1 MKRFK
6 SKREKPSV
14 NSQINVTSL
23 VDVML
28 VLLIIFILIA
38 PLIEHGISISLPK
51 ASPSEL
57 ESPDHVIKVTDKEY
71 LLDENPVELSLLGD
85 LMSEAWKS
93 NPKVSVSIEADSKI
107 QYQKVIDV
115 LEIIRESKITNV
127 ALATDARVK
136 R

>member
-6 SKREKPSV
+6 SKREKPRV

-38 PLIEHGISISLPK
+38 PLIEHGISINLPQ

-57 ESPDHVIKVTDKEY
+57 ETPDHVIKVTDQKY
-71 LLDENPVELSLLGD
+71 FLDENPVELALLKE
-85 LMSEAWKS
+85 LMSQAWKS
-93 NPKVSVSIEADSKI
+93 NPKVSVSIEADREI

-115 LEIIRESKITNV
+115 LDIIRESKITNV
-127 ALATDARVK
+127 ALATDTGMK
-136 R
+136 K